1 MPRRLLPSEDEAEL
15 TARCATAQEMQQT
28 VRARLRQLKQH
39 ARKERARSRSRWQ
52 AMVTFGVM
60 VFTILGGDFSW
71 APSLLSRFQQTA
83 EPEEVEAAIT
93 KAYLEL
99 TAEELE
105 QLLAPEGRVS
115 KRSAAAQAHAFATE
129 FAVWKWVDEQ
139 NCCTGLAPSV
149 ADVVQRRNLCV
160 DETEAGVW
168 GEFTATPSRK
178 EAASYKWVAR
188 WKRSWDLAFG
198 KASQHE
204 VIPTETI
211 RTKALDGVPETP
223 PRRAPHCIGDCCGSI
238 LAQGGEASLRQR
250 PPPPPSTGLA
260 WLRGRTVRPRKSAS
274 WDPLKLGQDMD
285 RGVPKMQPAW
295 TRRGPDCGAA
305 SWPRNWRR
313 PMCWLKEWGPFSG
326 P

>member
-1 MPRRLLPSEDEAEL
+1 MPRGLLPSEDEAEL

-28 VRARLRQLKQH
+28 VRARLRQLRQH

-60 VFTILGGDFSW
+60 VFTIIGGDFSW

-99 TAEELE
+99 TAEEIE
-105 QLLAPEGRVS
+105 QLLAPEGRLS
-115 KRSAAAQAHAFATE
+115 KRSALTQAHAFATE

-139 NCCTGLAPSV
+139 NCCKGLAPSV
-149 ADVVQRRNLCV
+149 ADVVQRRNLCL
-160 DETEAGVW
+160 DQTEAGVW
-168 GEFTATPSRK
+168 GEFTAAPSRK

-188 WKRSWDLAFG
+188 WKRSWDLAVG

-211 RTKALDGVPETP
+211 QTKAVEECLRRRQDGRHTALEIVVGASW
-223 PRRAPHCIGDCCGSI
+223 RRAARHRF
-238 LAQGGEASLRQR
+238 ASAR
-250 PPPPPSTGLA
+250 PLSTGLA
-260 WLRGRTVRPRKSAS
+260 WLRGRIARPRKSAR
-274 WDPLKLGQDMD
+274 WDPLKLGRDMD
-285 RGVPKMQPAW
+285 
-295 TRRGPDCGAA
+295 
-305 SWPRNWRR
+305 WPRN
-313 PMCWLKEWGPFSG
+313 
-326 P
+326 